1 VTAYGAMQPTE
12 GATRS
17 LRTPLCMQTRRIS
30 QVKRTAGAALEVR
43 SHAHSGFDVPS
54 LDYHY
59 VRH

>member
-1 VTAYGAMQPTE
+1 
-12 GATRS
+12 
-17 LRTPLCMQTRRIS
+17 LCMQTRRIS